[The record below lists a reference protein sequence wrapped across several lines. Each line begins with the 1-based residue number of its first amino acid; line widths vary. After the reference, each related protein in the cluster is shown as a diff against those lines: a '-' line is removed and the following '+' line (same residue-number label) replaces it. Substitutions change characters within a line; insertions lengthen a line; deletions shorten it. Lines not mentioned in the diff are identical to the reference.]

1 MGLKLFFLT
10 TEITPFVNASPL
22 ADFSAS
28 VPLLLQGN
36 GHDIRLMH
44 PKYGFISER
53 KFILREVIRLRE
65 IPFVFNGED
74 QMTSAK
80 SAFIPKTRVQVYFLE
95 QTEWFKPLS
104 NLIYKSKN
112 GRVLSDNDLRYSYY
126 SNASLA
132 TLPHLFWRPNF
143 VICNGWQSSMVP
155 IIYSQ
160 LYKSDKFYKGIKTVQ
175 VIYSMDQYAK
185 FSRKSIEA
193 SGVKIPDKLKKSTI
207 NAYELSAYFCDHII
221 VFNTPKNDLASKL
234 LKLKGVEKNKKKIS
248 IINWD
253 DPETPNYSE
262 IAKEMETVLKNTPS

>member
-10 TEITPFVNASPL
+10 TEITPFVNASLL

-28 VPLLLQGN
+28 VPLLLQGK
-36 GHDIRLMH
+36 GHDIRIMH

-65 IPFVFNGED
+65 IPFVFNGKD

-80 SAFIPKTRVQVYFLE
+80 SAFIPRTRVQVYFLE

-112 GRVLSDNDLRYSYY
+112 GRVLGDNDFRYSYY

-193 SGVKIPDKLKKSTI
+193 AGVKIPDKLKKSTI

-253 DPETPNYSE
+253 DPETPNYSV
-262 IAKEMETVLKNTPS
+262 IAKEMETVLKNIPG

>member
-10 TEITPFVNASPL
+10 TEITPFANASPL

-36 GHDIRLMH
+36 GHDIRIMH

-65 IPFVFNGED
+65 IPFVFNGKD

-80 SAFIPKTRVQVYFLE
+80 SAFIPRTRVQVYFLE

-112 GRVLSDNDLRYSYY
+112 GRVLGDNDLRYSYY

-193 SGVKIPDKLKKSTI
+193 AGVKIPDKLKKSTI

-221 VFNTPKNDLASKL
+221 VFNTPKNDLAEKL
-234 LKLKGVEKNKKKIS
+234 LKLKGVEANKKKIS
-248 IINWD
+248 VINWD

-262 IAKEMETVLKNTPS
+262 IAKEMETVLKNIPG